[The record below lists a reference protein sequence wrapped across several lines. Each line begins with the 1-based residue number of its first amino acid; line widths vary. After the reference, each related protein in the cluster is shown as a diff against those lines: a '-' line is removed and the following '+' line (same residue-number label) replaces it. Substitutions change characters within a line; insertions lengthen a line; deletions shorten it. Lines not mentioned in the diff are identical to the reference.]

1 MPLKASKRASASWRT
16 HPLKEHGTGHE
27 YIMAEETKPLIEY
40 EEMLQAGMH
49 FGRKRT
55 VFNPKMGQYV
65 FSVRDGICL
74 IDLLK
79 TQEALVATIAA
90 LNTTLQGGGL
100 VLFVAPTKQS
110 QESVLALAEKAN
122 MPFVIDRWL
131 GGTLTNFKNINGRV
145 KRLVQL
151 EEEKAAG
158 AWEKYTKK
166 EQLELSREM
175 AEMTRNFAG
184 LKKLTR
190 MPDLVFVASVKEG
203 ALAIHEARKMGVKI
217 IAIANT
223 DANPAGL
230 QQVVPANDRSK
241 KAIDLIVNAVTANLN
256 TQAPELAQPAVQQ

>member
-1 MPLKASKRASASWRT
+1 MT
-16 HPLKEHGTGHE
+16 
-27 YIMAEETKPLIEY
+27 EEKPLVQY
-40 EEMLQAGMH
+40 EDMLQAGMH

-79 TQEALVATIAA
+79 TQEALRTAIDA
-90 LNTTLQGGGL
+90 LSATLQAGGL

-110 QESVLALAEKAN
+110 QESVRALAEKTN
-122 MPFVIDRWL
+122 MPYVVDRWL

-151 EEEKAAG
+151 EEDKAAG

-166 EQLELSREM
+166 EQLELDRELT
-175 AEMTRNFAG
+175 EMKRNFDG

-190 MPDLVFVASVKEG
+190 MPDMVFVASVREG
-203 ALAIHEARKMGVKI
+203 ALAVHEARTMGVKV

-223 DANPAGL
+223 DADPAGL
-230 QQVVPANDRSK
+230 LNVIPANDRSK
-241 KAIDLIVNAVTANLN
+241 KSVDLLVNAITEHVRT
-256 TQAPELAQPAVQQ
+256 QPAS